1 MSVMR
6 FTISFIILFAF
17 WILLSGNFDAFHLT
31 LGVISTLVVTF
42 WTGDML
48 VIDSK
53 LAIGARLALLWR
65 FALYTLWLLWQIVIA
80 NFHVVYVA
88 LHPKMDD
95 ILEPQ
100 MVEFK
105 TELKTDLAKFV
116 LANSITLTPGTV
128 TVRIEDGV
136 FLIHAL
142 TDHTAAGVPG
152 DMEKRIQQ
160 IFERNHNE

>member
-53 LAIGARLALLWR
+53 LPIGARLALLWR
-65 FALYTLWLLWQIVIA
+65 FTLYTLWLLWQIVVA

-105 TELKTDLAKFV
+105 TGLKTDLAKFV

-160 IFERNHNE
+160 IFERNHNG

>member
-1 MSVMR
+1 MR

-53 LAIGARLALLWR
+53 LPIGARLALLWR
-65 FALYTLWLLWQIVIA
+65 FTLYTLWLLWQIVVA

-105 TELKTDLAKFV
+105 TGLKTDLAKFV

-160 IFERNHNE
+160 IFERNHNG

>member
-48 VIDSK
+48 VVDSR
-53 LAIGARLALLWR
+53 LPIAARVVLLWR
-65 FALYTLWLLWQIVIA
+65 FSLYTIWLLWQIVIA

-88 LHPKMDD
+88 LHPKMED

-100 MVEFK
+100 MIEFK
-105 TELKTDLAKFV
+105 TVLKNRFETVLKNSLRMV
-116 LANSITLTPGTV
+116 LANT
-128 TVRIEDGV
+128 
-136 FLIHAL
+136 
-142 TDHTAAGVPG
+142 
-152 DMEKRIQQ
+152 
-160 IFERNHNE
+160 FETG

>member
-1 MSVMR
+1 
-6 FTISFIILFAF
+6 
-17 WILLSGNFDAFHLT
+17 
-31 LGVISTLVVTF
+31 
-42 WTGDML
+42 ML

-53 LAIGARLALLWR
+53 LTIGARLALLWR

-100 MVEFK
+100 MVEFE
-105 TELKTDLAKFV
+105 TELKTDLAKFI

-160 IFERNHNE
+160 IFRKES

>member
-53 LAIGARLALLWR
+53 LPIGARLALLWR
-65 FALYTLWLLWQIVIA
+65 FTLYTLWLLWQIVIA

-105 TELKTDLAKFV
+105 TDLKTDLAKFV

>member
-6 FTISFIILFAF
+6 FTISFIILLAF

-48 VIDSK
+48 IVDSR
-53 LAIGARLALLWR
+53 LPIGARFALLWR
-65 FALYTLWLLWQIVIA
+65 FALYTVWLLWQIVIA

-88 LHPKMDD
+88 LHPKMED

-100 MVEFK
+100 MIEFK

-128 TVRIEDGV
+128 TVRIEDGI

-142 TDHTAAGVPG
+142 TNHTAAGVPG

>member
-1 MSVMR
+1 MSIMR

-48 VIDSK
+48 VVNSNLPI
-53 LAIGARLALLWR
+53 AARVTLLCR
-65 FALYTLWLLWQIVIA
+65 FAIYTVWLLWQIVIA

-88 LHPKMDD
+88 LHPRMEE

-105 TELKTDLAKFV
+105 TVLKTDLAKFV

-160 IFERNHNE
+160 IFERGQDG

>member
-31 LGVISTLVVTF
+31 LGVISTLEWFTF

-53 LAIGARLALLWR
+53 LTIGARLALLWR

-100 MVEFK
+100 MVEFRNR
-105 TELKTDLAKFV
+105 V
-116 LANSITLTPGTV
+116 
-128 TVRIEDGV
+128 ED
-136 FLIHAL
+136 
-142 TDHTAAGVPG
+142 
-152 DMEKRIQQ
+152 
-160 IFERNHNE
+160 

>member
-53 LAIGARLALLWR
+53 LPIGARLALLWR
-65 FALYTLWLLWQIVIA
+65 FTLYTLWLLWQIVIA

-128 TVRIEDGV
+128 TVRIEDGI

>member
-1 MSVMR
+1 MR

-53 LAIGARLALLWR
+53 LPIGARLALLWR
-65 FALYTLWLLWQIVIA
+65 FTLYTLWLLWQIVIA

>member
-53 LAIGARLALLWR
+53 LTIGARLALLWR

-128 TVRIEDGV
+128 TVRIEDGI

>member
-53 LAIGARLALLWR
+53 LPIGARLALLWR

-128 TVRIEDGV
+128 TVRIEDGI

>member
-53 LAIGARLALLWR
+53 LPIGARLALLWR
-65 FALYTLWLLWQIVIA
+65 FTLYTLWLLWQIVIA

-105 TELKTDLAKFV
+105 TKLKTDLAKFV

-152 DMEKRIQQ
+152 DMERRIQQ

>member
-53 LAIGARLALLWR
+53 LPIGARLALLWR
-65 FALYTLWLLWQIVIA
+65 FTLYTLWLLWQIVIA

>member
-1 MSVMR
+1 MR

-53 LAIGARLALLWR
+53 LTIGARLALLWR

>member
-53 LAIGARLALLWR
+53 LTIGARLALLWR

-88 LHPKMDD
+88 LHPKMGD

-152 DMEKRIQQ
+152 DMERRIQQ